1 MKLSV
6 FLEHVYEAAS
16 QTGQAEDAVLKIVK
30 GFGIDYVEAPLERI
44 FYREDEVLRLKAAG
58 FGIGNV
64 YAFYDFGHD
73 KDHHAAMPLIET
85 AARLHVK
92 KVEVIPGFIARGEDA
107 APMLS
112 NMQHALN
119 ELCEEAVKRGVTV
132 MMENFDGIMAPYATT
147 QGLAWFME
155 QVPLL
160 RCCFD
165 TGNFLFSEED
175 ALQAYEV
182 LKSRIVHVHAKD
194 RSLTRKKG
202 EKPLRTIKRRKLYS
216 SPVGHGCIPI
226 RQIVED
232 LRRDGYNGIFAI
244 EHFGSKDM
252 LGYMRASAEW
262 LRALPVFTRSLSV

>member
-6 FLEHVYEAAS
+6 FLEHIYEAAS

-30 GFGIDYVEAPLERI
+30 GFGIDYVEAPLESVLNL
-44 FYREDEVLRLKAAG
+44 EDEVLRLQAAG
-58 FGIGNV
+58 LGISNL

-73 KDHHAAMPLIET
+73 KDHNAAMPLIET

-132 MMENFDGIMAPYATT
+132 MMEDFDGIMAPYATT

-216 SPVGHGCIPI
+216 SPVGQGCVPI

-232 LRRDGYNGIFAI
+232 LIAGGYNGIFAI

-252 LGYMRASAEW
+252 LADMRASAEW
-262 LRALPVFTRSLSV
+262 LRALPVVPPH